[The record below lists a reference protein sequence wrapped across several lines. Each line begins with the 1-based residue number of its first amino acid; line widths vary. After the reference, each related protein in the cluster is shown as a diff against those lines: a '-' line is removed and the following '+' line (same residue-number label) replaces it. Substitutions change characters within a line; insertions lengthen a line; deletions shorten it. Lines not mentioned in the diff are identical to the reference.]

1 MKRITI
7 LLLLLAFVSSVVVA
21 QTARE
26 EIDARPHISVNAHG
40 VYAAPY
46 FFEPIAK
53 APKGYEPFY
62 ISHYGRHGSRYES
75 TLKNIDN
82 VENIFL
88 KADSLGVLT
97 TKGREILAY
106 IKEFSAYHK
115 GCEGELTPLG
125 VEQHKGIARRMYN
138 RFKSVLTPGSL
149 VESKSSVYNRC
160 IMSMASFNES
170 LKECQPKLRTNME
183 TGERHALIV
192 RPTTQQNPLMPR
204 GVTVS
209 NVHKGQ
215 KYMDDLAVWGDK
227 QNLAPALKAMF
238 TDTSELKPKAY
249 FSDIAFLTYIYTRLA
264 FYQNFGWQR
273 PEFLDIIFPP
283 DVRYAIY
290 GYVNYWWYNAH
301 VSTAWPIS
309 RKVLASTRPLVE
321 DIINNAD
328 LAIEGKNSAVANLRF
343 GHDYF
348 LLSLLGVIS
357 FNEYS
362 AEIDIS
368 DIDAFNNK
376 WRGFRA
382 ISMASN
388 LQMILYRNKKG
399 GDILVRF
406 LHNENDVTLPIE
418 SDKAPFYKWSDV
430 KQYML
435 GRLEFL
441 AK

>member
-1 MKRITI
+1 M
-7 LLLLLAFVSSVVVA
+7 
-21 QTARE
+21 
-26 EIDARPHISVNAHG
+26 
-40 VYAAPY
+40 
-46 FFEPIAK
+46 
-53 APKGYEPFY
+53 
-62 ISHYGRHGSRYES
+62 
-75 TLKNIDN
+75 
-82 VENIFL
+82 
-88 KADSLGVLT
+88 
-97 TKGREILAY
+97 
-106 IKEFSAYHK
+106 
-115 GCEGELTPLG
+115 
-125 VEQHKGIARRMYN
+125 
-138 RFKSVLTPGSL
+138 
-149 VESKSSVYNRC
+149 
-160 IMSMASFNES
+160 
-170 LKECQPKLRTNME
+170 
-183 TGERHALIV
+183 
-192 RPTTQQNPLMPR
+192 
-204 GVTVS
+204 
-209 NVHKGQ
+209 
-215 KYMDDLAVWGDK
+215 
-227 QNLAPALKAMF
+227 
-238 TDTSELKPKAY
+238 
-249 FSDIAFLTYIYTRLA
+249 A
-264 FYQNFGWQR
+264 FYQNFGWSR
-273 PEFLDIIFPP
+273 PEFLDTVFTP

-290 GYVNYWWYNAH
+290 GYMNYWWYNAH

-435 GRLEFL
+435 GRLEYL